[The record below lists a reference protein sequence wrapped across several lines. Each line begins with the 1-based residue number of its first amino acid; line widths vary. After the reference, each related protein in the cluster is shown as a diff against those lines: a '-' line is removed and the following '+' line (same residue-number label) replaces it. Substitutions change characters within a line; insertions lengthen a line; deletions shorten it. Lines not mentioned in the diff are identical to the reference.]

1 MKTISVI
8 LNYFGSKIDL
18 KKAGDVIKNTM
29 PPRKNNTTAA
39 ATPVVATP
47 APVATPVAAPAKQRA
62 AKSGKRTF
70 RIVTEGEHNVV
81 PGAGCPMPTLV
92 SPPAE
97 GSKSK
102 KPVDRRFVEASTP
115 GQASKKAFTKLV
127 RNSGRADSD
136 LSYTFSI
143 QEVLEGGV
151 VSDKV
156 HTYVGT
162 RTKLAVPKSVAR
174 KGADGTTTEIPINF
188 TMTVTSA
195 KPKGDASGSAT
206 PRAPRKPRAPKAA
219 AEAAAPA
226 PAVVETPVAAEAPKG
241 KGRGKGKGK

>member
-1 MKTISVI
+1 
-8 LNYFGSKIDL
+8 
-18 KKAGDVIKNTM
+18 M

-47 APVATPVAAPAKQRA
+47 APVAVEAPAAPAKQRA

-70 RIVTEGEHNVV
+70 RIVTEGEHAVV
-81 PGAGCPMPTLV
+81 PGAGCPQPTLV

-102 KPVDRRFVEASTP
+102 KPVDRRSVEASTP

-136 LSYTFSI
+136 LTYTFSI

-156 HTYVGT
+156 HTYTGT

-195 KPKGDASGSAT
+195 KPKGASGSAA

-219 AEAAAPA
+219 AETPAAEP
-226 PAVVETPVAAEAPKG
+226 VVEAPVAEAPKG
-241 KGRGKGKGK
+241 KGRGKGKGKQ